1 MWVFNTVNIPCFN
14 CIFDKRSQI
23 QPMIKIIF
31 TVFVLTFSAVAIAQP
46 VTREDLEKQ
55 KAQLKKDLEQTEKM
69 LNENKT
75 KSKENFVQWKLINDK
90 VNIQDRIIDNIN
102 RDINLL
108 DNNLVTTQRDINRYD
123 KLLDTLKQ
131 EYAKSMVYAYKN
143 RSNYD
148 FLNFIFSASSFNDAI
163 KRMTYLKSYR
173 NYREMQGQNILR
185 TQELRKKRI
194 EELTGTK
201 QKKNL
206 VLQDKDKEMSAL
218 EVQQKEKDRILSEL
232 KKQGKQLNNQMAAT
246 RNQLKKVDNAIA
258 ATIKRALDE
267 AKKLAI
273 KKAAD
278 EKARENAEAKANAK
292 NNAGTTTTVATTK
305 TPTKPTV
312 VAPAKK
318 APESV
323 LLNPENINVNANFI
337 NNRGSL
343 PWPVDKG
350 YLLMHFGSN
359 TLLSGTV
366 LVTTGI
372 TVATDIGTPVKA
384 IFDGTIST
392 VANIEDMQVVII
404 QHGKYFSTYSN
415 LSNVSV
421 QRGQT
426 VKTGQVIG
434 KAAANLDG
442 VGAVDFYISDEKN
455 SLDPER
461 WLRRR

>member
-1 MWVFNTVNIPCFN
+1 
-14 CIFDKRSQI
+14 
-23 QPMIKIIF
+23 MIKILF
-31 TVFVLTFSAVAIAQP
+31 TVLILSCSTAVVAQQ
-46 VTREDLEKQ
+46 TREELEKQ
-55 KAQLKKDLEQTEKM
+55 KADLKRDLEQTEKL
-69 LNENKT
+69 LNENKA

-90 VNIQDRIIDNIN
+90 VNIQDRIIENIN

-108 DNNLVTTQRDINRYD
+108 DNNLVNTQRDINRYD

-131 EYAKSMVYAYKN
+131 EYAKSMIYAYKN

-185 TQELRKKRI
+185 TQDLRKKRI

-201 QKKNL
+201 QKKSQ

-218 EVQQKEKDRILSEL
+218 EQQQKEKDRILSEL

-267 AKKLAI
+267 AKRAAI
-273 KKAAD
+273 KKAAED
-278 EKARENAEAKANAK
+278 KNKPDANTA
-292 NNAGTTTTVATTK
+292 TTTNPTTK
-305 TPTKPTV
+305 TTITPKKAEP
-312 VAPAKK
+312 KK

-323 LLNPENINVNANFI
+323 LLTPENIKLNNSFI

-343 PWPVDKG
+343 PWPVEG

-359 TLLSGTV
+359 KLPSGTT

-372 TVATDIGTPVKA
+372 NIAADIGTPVKA
-384 IFDGTIST
+384 VFDGTVST

-434 KAAANLDG
+434 KVTANFNG
-442 VGAVDFYISDEKN
+442 VGAIDFYVSDEKGEQ
-455 SLDPER
+455 DPEK